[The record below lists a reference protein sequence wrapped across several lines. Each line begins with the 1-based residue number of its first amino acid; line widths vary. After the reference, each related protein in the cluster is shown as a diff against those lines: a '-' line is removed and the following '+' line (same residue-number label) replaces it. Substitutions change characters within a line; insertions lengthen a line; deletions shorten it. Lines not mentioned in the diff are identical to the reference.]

1 MDVMKTITIDCARC
15 LASPGSCDDC
25 VVGVIL
31 DAGQVLSLNEDEQAA
46 VAALATSRLVP
57 PLRLLTADDS
67 LMRDV
72 A

>member
-1 MDVMKTITIDCARC
+1 MDVMKTITIDCRLC
-15 LASPGSCDDC
+15 VASPGSCEDC

-31 DAGQVLSLNEDEQAA
+31 GAGPLSMNEDEQAA

-57 PLRLLTADDS
+57 PLRLLMADDP
-67 LMRDV
+67 REARV